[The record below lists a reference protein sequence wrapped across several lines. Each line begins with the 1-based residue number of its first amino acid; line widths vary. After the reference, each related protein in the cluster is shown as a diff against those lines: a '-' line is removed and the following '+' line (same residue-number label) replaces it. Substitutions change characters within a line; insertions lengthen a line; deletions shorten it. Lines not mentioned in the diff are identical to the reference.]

1 MNDVVGRTSNL
12 KDVVSWLQFCC
23 AFFEYSSVANASS
36 SLLESICARETVN
49 GKNQMEDHLAQ
60 LWRLQKV
67 LSSLFQKLKQFPG
80 IKYFG
85 GGEMEFLPF
94 HW

>member
-36 SLLESICARETVN
+36 SLLESICGRETVN

-67 LSSLFQKLKQFPG
+67 GTGRSLS
-80 IKYFG
+80 
-85 GGEMEFLPF
+85 ET
-94 HW
+94 

>member
-1 MNDVVGRTSNL
+1 MRTGNSERKNSNGRPFGTI
-12 KDVVSWLQFCC
+12 
-23 AFFEYSSVANASS
+23 VATTKGEA
-36 SLLESICARETVN
+36 E
-49 GKNQMEDHLAQ
+49 GG
-60 LWRLQKV
+60 
-67 LSSLFQKLKQFPG
+67 LFQKLKQFPG